1 MKADSK
7 FYGIVPVIITILLG
21 SLITAIVYFRFGSEY
36 LELTMLIINVILAI
50 FVARMGKNRT
60 IPTFLIFLL
69 SIIFSSLVGFLLV
82 MFSKLKND
90 K

>member
-1 MKADSK
+1 MKTDSK
-7 FYGIVPVIITILLG
+7 FYGIVPVIVTILLG
-21 SLITAIVYFRFGSEY
+21 SLITALVYFRIGPEY

-69 SIIFSSLVGFLLV
+69 SIMLSSLVGFLVV

-90 K
+90 E